1 MNNYFIILA
10 AGKGQRFKQNKP
22 KQFFNYNGKMLI
34 NHSIDKAL
42 ESKLFKKIVIVAS
55 KKYKKYFK
63 KYRKNKILI
72 VNGGKERKD
81 SSLLINPTENII
93 TGILKTITMILPKE

>member
-1 MNNYFIILA
+1 MNNYFVILA
-10 AGKGQRFKQNKP
+10 AGKGQRFKHNKP
-22 KQFFNYNGKMLI
+22 KQYFDYKGKVMI

-42 ESKLFKKIVIVAS
+42 ESNLFKKIVIVVS

-63 KYRKNKILI
+63 KYKNKKILI

-81 SSLLINPTENII
+81 SSINA
-93 TGILKTITMILPKE
+93 LKRIKKFKPKKCTYS